1 MDISE
6 KKLRRERITKLFF
19 IALGIENPT
28 EEQLKFCNAMDD
40 SDMNRPLV
48 ISLKERGLSFGEISK
63 KTGIKKT
70 NLQTLYYNTNKKRL
84 LIESTNTEN

>member
-6 KKLRRERITKLFF
+6 KKLLRERITKLFF
-19 IALGIENPT
+19 KELGIENPT

-48 ISLKERGLSFGEISK
+48 ISLKERGMSFGEISK

>member
-6 KKLRRERITKLFF
+6 KKLLRERITKLFF
-19 IALGIENPT
+19 KELGVENPT
-28 EEQLKFCNAMDD
+28 KEQLKFCNAMDN

-48 ISLKERGLSFGEISK
+48 IILKERGMSFGEISK

-84 LIESTNTEN
+84 LIENTNTKI